1 MIMNKLF
8 SIFTFVKLSHSF
20 KLLEQN
26 GKIALKQEFEDSIAN
41 FQEKIF
47 LRTYFTSGL
56 KEDCDIL
63 FWRMHSSLDYLQNI
77 CARTFSIGIGKY
89 MEVRYTYIGA
99 KDFPYSIDDVNTRAG
114 IYPYLLVHPLNKS
127 HEWYDL
133 SQQERERMMKEREN
147 VLSKYSKIQENFFV
161 SYGIDDQDMI
171 VAREAEDINNLISA
185 TENLKCLKNKCY
197 TTNDRPVFLSV
208 GKDLRE
214 ILDNIS

>member
-1 MIMNKLF
+1 MNKLF
-8 SIFTFVKLSHSF
+8 SIFTFVRLSNRFNH
-20 KLLEQN
+20 LQQN
-26 GKIALKQEFEDSIAN
+26 EKITLKQEFENSIAN

-89 MEVRYTYIGA
+89 MDVRYTYIGA
-99 KDFPYSIDDVNTRAG
+99 KDFQKSMDDINSSFG

-133 SQQERERMMKEREN
+133 SDEDRKKMMKEREN
-147 VLSKYSKIQENFFV
+147 VLSKYTKIQENFFI

-171 VAREAEDINNLISA
+171 VVREASDINNLISA

-197 TTNDRPVFLSV
+197 TTNDRPVFLSI